1 MIYFV
6 GDIVMLKELDKYKC
20 SLHSKQNLY
29 KIQKVEKDAYFLD
42 HIDEKVNAIDIL
54 PVPVDRIHD
63 LPIYYFYYI
72 AGNMSFDYN
81 DPIFSTPTKSDT
93 RYYMDAI
100 KEMDSELYKQVEK
113 LAYVHEVQRILK
125 TRSNVY
131 HELKI
136 NGKDI

>member
-1 MIYFV
+1 
-6 GDIVMLKELDKYKC
+6 
-20 SLHSKQNLY
+20 
-29 KIQKVEKDAYFLD
+29 
-42 HIDEKVNAIDIL
+42 
-54 PVPVDRIHD
+54 
-63 LPIYYFYYI
+63 
-72 AGNMSFDYN
+72 MSFDYN